1 MIEYYTG
8 VPGSG
13 KTYNAVNHAYNCF
26 IDSSHKQYG
35 KYKNF
40 YTNINEFNFEFFN
53 DNALIASKSDKKQS
67 LLKSIFSSI
76 KTPSINKNHFFT
88 KEKKLI
94 PNESALASDTEV
106 QSVKKVV
113 AYNLEIDKLLESF
126 TILHTLYLEKA
137 DDSVLIEKSR
147 ELNILDT
154 LFIIDECHNYFS
166 DSNTVLI
173 WWLSYHRHLH
183 QDIILITQNFSLVNR
198 KYLTFGEFFYKAVAS
213 SLRVRSSVFTYHQYI
228 NYHLYKNAHSDTIK
242 VNFRAS
248 VYALYS
254 SGANTQSKKVIYKY
268 IFIAVVLLAVVFLVF
283 NMIISRF
290 SHANDDSKKATLA
303 TNSKNINAVQSPI
316 LNSPAPQNINNVDS
330 FSVVCVENDCIS
342 NNQRF
347 SVTDLVTYTSKYGLT
362 QIGIDKLC
370 SDVFIR
376 SYSKNEKFQKEVLN
390 VSLNIPANN

>member
-53 DNALIASKSDKKQS
+53 DNALIAPKSDKKQS

-76 KTPSINKNHFFT
+76 KTPSINKNHFFI
-88 KEKKLI
+88 KEKKFT
-94 PNESALASDTEV
+94 PNESSVASDTEV

-113 AYNLEIDKLLESF
+113 AYNLEIDKLLESL

-166 DSNTVLI
+166 DSNATLI

-183 QDIILITQNFSLVNR
+183 QDIILITQNLSLIYR
-198 KYLTFGEFFYKAVAS
+198 KYLSFGEFFYKAVAS

-248 VYALYS
+248 VYALYA

-268 IFIAVVLLAVVFLVF
+268 IFIAAALLLVIFLVF

-290 SHANDDSKKATLA
+290 SHSNDDSNKT
-303 TNSKNINAVQSPI
+303 TNSKNINKIQSSI
-316 LNSPAPQNINNVDS
+316 YAPAPQNISNIDS
-330 FSVVCVENDCIS
+330 FSIICVANDCIS

-347 SVTDLVTYTSKYGLT
+347 SVTELVTYTSKYSLT
-362 QIGIDKLC
+362 QIGIDKLS
-370 SDVFIR
+370 SDVFVR
-376 SYSKNEKFQKEVLN
+376 LYAKNEKFQKEVLN
-390 VSLNIPANN
+390 VSLNIPANH

>member
-26 IDSSHKQYG
+26 IDSSHKDYG

-53 DNALIASKSDKKQS
+53 DNALIVPKSDKKQS

-76 KTPSINKNHFFT
+76 KTTST
-88 KEKKLI
+88 D
-94 PNESALASDTEV
+94 SSLASDSEI
-106 QSVKKVV
+106 QSVKKTV
-113 AYNLEIDKLLESF
+113 AYNLEIDKLLESL

-147 ELNILDT
+147 DLNILDT

-183 QDIILITQNFSLVNR
+183 QDIILITQNLSLIYR
-198 KYLTFGEFFYKAVAS
+198 KYLSFGEFFYKAVAS

-228 NYHLYKNAHSDTIK
+228 NYHLYKNSHSDTIK

-248 VYALYS
+248 VYALYA

-268 IFIAVVLLAVVFLVF
+268 IFIAAALLVVVFLVF

-290 SHANDDSKKATLA
+290 SHANDDSNKT
-303 TNSKNINAVQSPI
+303 TPVVSSKNISTAQSPT
-316 LNSPAPQNINNVDS
+316 LNAPAPQNISNIDS
-330 FSVVCVENDCIS
+330 FSVICVANDCIS
-342 NNQRF
+342 NDHKF
-347 SVTDLVTYTSKYGLT
+347 SLTDLITYTSKYSLT
-362 QIGIDKLC
+362 QIAIDKLS
-370 SDVFIR
+370 SDVFVR
-376 SYSKNEKFQKEVLN
+376 SYAKNEKFQKEVLN
-390 VSLNIPANN
+390 VSLNIPASN

>member
-26 IDSSHKQYG
+26 IDSSHKDYG

-53 DNALIASKSDKKQS
+53 DNALVAKKSDKKQS
-67 LLKSIFSSI
+67 IFSFI
-76 KTPSINKNHFFT
+76 KNK
-88 KEKKLI
+88 KMAL
-94 PNESALASDTEV
+94 NESVADSGTDA

-113 AYNLEIDKLLESF
+113 VYNLEIDKLLESL

-166 DSNTVLI
+166 DSNAVLI

-183 QDIILITQNFSLVNR
+183 QDIILITQNLSLIYR
-198 KYLTFGEFFYKAVAS
+198 KYLSFGEFFYKAVAS
-213 SLRVRSSVFTYHQYI
+213 SLRVRSNVFTYHQYI

-248 VYALYS
+248 VYALYA

-268 IFIAVVLLAVVFLVF
+268 ILIAVGLLVVVVLIFK
-283 NMIISRF
+283 MIISRF
-290 SHANDDSKKATLA
+290 SHSNDDVKKPTPAMV
-303 TNSKNINAVQSPI
+303 SKNTNQSQSSS
-316 LNSPAPQNINNVDS
+316 LYSPAPQNISNLDS
-330 FSVVCVENDCIS
+330 FSVTCVANDCIS
-342 NNQRF
+342 NNQHF
-347 SVTDLVTYTSKYGLT
+347 ALNDLISYTLKYSLT
-362 QIGIDKLC
+362 QISINKLG
-370 SDVFIR
+370 SDIFIR
-376 SYSKNEKFQKEVLN
+376 SYAKNEKFQKEVLN
-390 VSLNIPANN
+390 VSLNIPATN

>member
-53 DNALIASKSDKKQS
+53 DNALISEKSDKKQS

-76 KTPSINKNHFFT
+76 KIPSANKNHFFI
-88 KEKKLI
+88 KEKKLT
-94 PNESALASDTEV
+94 PNDSAVASDTEI
-106 QSVKKVV
+106 QIVKKVV
-113 AYNLEIDKLLESF
+113 AYNLDIDKLLESL

-154 LFIIDECHNYFS
+154 LFIVDECHNYFS
-166 DSNTVLI
+166 ASNDILI

-183 QDIILITQNFSLVNR
+183 QDIILITQNLSLIYR
-198 KYLTFGEFFYKAVAS
+198 KYLSFGEFFYKAVAS

-248 VYALYS
+248 VYALYA

-268 IFIAVVLLAVVFLVF
+268 IFIAVALLLVVFLVF

-290 SHANDDSKKATLA
+290 SHANDDSNKT
-303 TNSKNINAVQSPI
+303 TPGVNSKNINTAQSST
-316 LNSPAPQNINNVDS
+316 LNSPAPQNISNIDS

-342 NNQRF
+342 NNQHF
-347 SVTDLVTYTSKYGLT
+347 ALNDLISYTSKYSLT
-362 QIGIDKLC
+362 QISINKLGF
-370 SDVFIR
+370 DIFIR
-376 SYSKNEKFQKEVLN
+376 SYAKNEKFQKEVLN
-390 VSLNIPANN
+390 VSLNIPASN